1 MHRLFAIIL
10 AFILLLVA
18 CIGLLLYRPSLW
30 PAAAARIGVVPSEA
44 PPATDRESPFSMPL
58 HKETT
63 NARPRSLPTP
73 DTAQATASIQ
83 NQGATL
89 VSLPYRFPT
98 RAEITIGAA
107 KADIVA
113 AFGPA
118 AVSVTG
124 ADRGQLQERMI
135 YTERSTAKK
144 TIIAIVNG
152 RVTNVETFAADDE
165 TQE

>member
-1 MHRLFAIIL
+1 M

-18 CIGLLLYRPSLW
+18 CILLLLYRPALW
-30 PAAAARIGVVPSEA
+30 PEAAARIGVVPSEFPA
-44 PPATDRESPFSMPL
+44 ATDRESPFSIAPQT
-58 HKETT
+58 KTT
-63 NARPRSLPTP
+63 SASPRALPTL
-73 DTAQATASIQ
+73 DKAQATAPSQ
-83 NQGATL
+83 DQHATL
-89 VSLPYRFPT
+89 ASLPYRFPT
-98 RAEITIGAA
+98 RAEITIGAN
-107 KADIVA
+107 KADILA

-118 AVSVTG
+118 HVSITG

-152 RVTNVETFAADDE
+152 RVTNVETFAADDG